1 MNFNAPR
8 FAKLGLAALVLAAG
22 LAQAQEPVQ
31 NVSPY
36 LHGNLAAAQQLVRSA
51 YDRVSAAQAANDD
64 QLGGHAA
71 RAKQLL
77 DQASEE
83 IKQAALAANRR

>member
-1 MNFNAPR
+1 MNFNAR
-8 FAKLGLAALVLAAG
+8 KFATLGLASVVLAAG
-22 LAQAQEPVQ
+22 LAHAEEPVQ

-36 LHGNLAAAQQLVRSA
+36 LHGNLAAAQELVRNA
-51 YDRVSAAQAANDD
+51 FDKIGAAQAANDD

-77 DQASEE
+77 LQANEE